1 METHRIIRWIAP
13 LHKGVTTLL
22 IGVDTW
28 SYHRTLD
35 PLPGEGPART
45 LEDLLP
51 PLAAEGAEIVS
62 LSGGLRPYLSGDP
75 LRRLGR
81 LLDEL
86 HLQAQ
91 VSAGA
96 IAPPGKPVEAVAEP
110 VLAAMDAAA
119 ALGATVCRVVTGWFR
134 EPTTD
139 AATEV
144 ERTIAAL
151 RFFEPHARARGVRLA
166 LENHADFRLT
176 ELSTVLD
183 AVQSEWIGVTF
194 DIQNCSKVCDD
205 PVTVASTL
213 MPRIFTTHVRDSRTE
228 SIFEP
233 GRTARYGVK
242 VINCRLGEGIVP
254 LNEVLA
260 LLAER
265 RPDVPWLVESLPG
278 IEDEHECVLADLR
291 WLRAA
296 RSRLTGS

>member
-1 METHRIIRWIAP
+1 M
-13 LHKGVTTLL
+13 L

-28 SYHRTLD
+28 SYHRALD

-45 LEDLLP
+45 LEELIP
-51 PLAAEGAEIVS
+51 PLAAAGAEIVS
-62 LSGGLRPYLSGDP
+62 LSGGLRPYLSGEP

-81 LLDEL
+81 ILDEL
-86 HLQAQ
+86 HLRAQ

-96 IAPPGKPVEAVAEP
+96 ISPPGKTAEAIAEP

-119 ALGATVCRVVTGWFR
+119 ALDAEVCRVVTGWFR

-139 AATEV
+139 VAAEV

-151 RFFEPHARARGVRLA
+151 RYFEPHAKARGVRLA
-166 LENHADFRLT
+166 LENHADFRLP
-176 ELSTVLD
+176 ELRTVLD
-183 AVQSEWIGVTF
+183 AVQSEWVGLTF
-194 DIQNCSKVCDD
+194 DIQNCPKVCDD
-205 PVTVASTL
+205 PVTVAKSL
-213 MPRIFTTHVRDSRTE
+213 MPRILTTHLRDSRTE

-260 LLAER
+260 LLAAQ
-265 RPDVPWLVESLPG
+265 RPEMPWIIESLPG
-278 IEDEHECVLADLR
+278 VEDEHECVLADLR

-296 RSRLTGS
+296 RTRLTSA